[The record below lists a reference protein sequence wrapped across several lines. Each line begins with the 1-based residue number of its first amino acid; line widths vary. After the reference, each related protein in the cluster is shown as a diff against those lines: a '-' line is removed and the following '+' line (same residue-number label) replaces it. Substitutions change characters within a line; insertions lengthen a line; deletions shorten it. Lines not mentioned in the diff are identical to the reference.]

1 MRKSGTPDQSPEDH
15 RRDPVPED
23 RGAPVR
29 TGPNG
34 VRGGVP
40 VDEARVVNGVSETGT
55 VITSH
60 SALMRITQ

>member
-29 TGPNG
+29 
-34 VRGGVP
+34 R
-40 VDEARVVNGVSETGT
+40 DEEARQVQDPT
-55 VITSH
+55 VYVEEFLS
-60 SALMRITQ
+60 MKQE

>member
-29 TGPNG
+29 RDEDA
-34 VRGGVP
+34 RGQVQDP
-40 VDEARVVNGVSETGT
+40 T
-55 VITSH
+55 VYVEEFLS
-60 SALMRITQ
+60 MKQE